1 MYIFFFPSLKKK
13 TKNTSLS
20 FVPHTG
26 EFLEYIFYLTGL
38 SGSWQE
44 TEEACSE
51 EGLKIQ
57 DAGALQRGG
66 QY

>member
-13 TKNTSLS
+13 KKPSLS

-44 TEEACSE
+44 TEE
-51 EGLKIQ
+51 GLKIQ